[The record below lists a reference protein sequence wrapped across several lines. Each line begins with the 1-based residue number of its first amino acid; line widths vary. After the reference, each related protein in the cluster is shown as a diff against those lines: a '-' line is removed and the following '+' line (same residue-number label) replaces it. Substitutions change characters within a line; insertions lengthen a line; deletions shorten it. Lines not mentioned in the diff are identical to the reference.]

1 MPKSNKA
8 AAKGNSKNQNAPD
21 KLPKRIAGTKV
32 PKRVRKS
39 GLWSGWV
46 NSPLGR
52 ELIASALVA
61 AAAAIVGDKGTRQGK
76 KASAGQAS
84 GGSSRIAQT
93 IADAAIDMVSRRL
106 GGSDQQAP
114 APAPTPAQGD
124 ASVKKRG
131 RKDKLGGDVPTAT
144 H

>member
-8 AAKGNSKNQNAPD
+8 APKGISKDQNAPD

-32 PKRVRKS
+32 PKQVRKS

-61 AAAAIVGDKGTRQGK
+61 AAAAIVGDKGARQSK
-76 KASAGQAS
+76 KASAGQAK
-84 GGSSRIAQT
+84 GGSSRIAQAV
-93 IADAAIDMVSRRL
+93 ADAAIDMVSRGL
-106 GGSDQQAP
+106 GGSDQQPP
-114 APAPTPAQGD
+114 APAQDVAGG
-124 ASVKKRG
+124 KRRG
-131 RKDKLGGDVPTAT
+131 SRKDKLAGEAPAST